1 MPEKWNGYK
10 VVGTTLSMTIIAWAF
25 YPVNRN
31 PVPVCV
37 ICAPI
42 QCQKEN
48 VWKIVVKFVELQEWG
63 IYNKIS

>member
-1 MPEKWNGYK
+1 MGAD
-10 VVGTTLSMTIIAWAF
+10 TILSMTIITWAF

-37 ICAPI
+37 ICVPI
-42 QCQKEN
+42 RCQREY
-48 VWKIVVKFVELQEWG
+48 VWKIVVKFVELQEWE